1 MASADPGS
9 TAVLPAEQNAR
20 MATVT
25 VFGGTGFLGSE
36 IVRELSARGYAVRI
50 ATRHPLPQSPA
61 EGATHVTADVRDE
74 PSVRRAVDGAFAIV
88 NAVSL
93 YAEKQ
98 GLTFGEVHVDGARN
112 VARCARDAGAER
124 VVHVSGLGSD
134 PRSPSAYVRARAH
147 GEKAVREAFP
157 DAVVLQPSVMFGRN
171 DSFLSAIEMATRF
184 PVVPLFGRGDTRL
197 QPVYV
202 ADVADAAA
210 TVIADSQ
217 TPPRELELGGA
228 ETLTYREIVA
238 AVAAHLGRRRWLVQ
252 LPFAAWKAL
261 AAGASL
267 LPSPPLTRN
276 QVILMETDNVVT
288 GRTATFADL
297 GIRPASLRAKL
308 PECLPRRS

>member
-1 MASADPGS
+1 MKSADLSS
-9 TAVLPAEQNAR
+9 TAAQPAEQNAR

-25 VFGGTGFLGSE
+25 VFGGTGFLGSA
-36 IVRELSARGYAVRI
+36 IVRALSARGYAVRV
-50 ATRHPLPQSPA
+50 ATRHPLPQAPA
-61 EGATHVTADVRDE
+61 DGVMHVTADVSNE
-74 PSVRRAVDGAFAIV
+74 SSVRRAVHGAFAIV

-93 YAEKQ
+93 YVEKR
-98 GLTFGEVHVDGARN
+98 GLTFAGVHVDGART
-112 VARCARDAGAER
+112 VARCAREAGAER
-124 VVHVSGLGSD
+124 IVHVSGLGSD
-134 PRSPSAYVRARAH
+134 PRSPSAYVRARAR
-147 GEKAVREAFP
+147 GEEAVREAFP
-157 DAVVLQPSVMFGRN
+157 DAVVLRPSVMFGRD

-202 ADVADAAA
+202 ADVATAAA
-210 TVIADSQ
+210 TVIADPQ

-238 AVAAHLGRRRWLVQ
+238 AVAAHLGRRRRLLP

-288 GRTATFADL
+288 GRTPTFADL
-297 GIRPASLRAKL
+297 GIQPASLRAML
-308 PECLPRRS
+308 PECLPGRS